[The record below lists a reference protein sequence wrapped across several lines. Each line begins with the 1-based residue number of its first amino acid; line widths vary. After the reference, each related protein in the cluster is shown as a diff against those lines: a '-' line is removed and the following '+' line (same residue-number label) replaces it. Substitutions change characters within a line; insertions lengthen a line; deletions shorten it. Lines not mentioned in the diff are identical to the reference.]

1 MKERPDLRKLSL
13 FVIETKMAFPLRPYK
28 KFLAPRHD
36 QAQKSTAEVPEIG
49 ESKAPFFLLGS
60 AARIWSHGK
69 VSSPLC

>member
-13 FVIETKMAFPLRPYK
+13 FVIETKTVFPLHPYK
-28 KFLAPRHD
+28 KMAPRHD

-60 AARIWSHGK
+60 AARI
-69 VSSPLC
+69 